1 MLVRRSQADAQ
12 AAATAKLA
20 ARVAALEKQVK
31 GMRQEAHQLTNR
43 LERQLQPHRPD
54 DPGFREVAAPV
65 LNARRTLL
73 GPDRLHML
81 WQAVTN
87 AAPLGLA
94 AVEIGTYRGGSAY
107 FLAAAHRAQT
117 GRELELYAVDT
128 FSGHDPGQLSERDH
142 AAHAEDVF
150 LDTDVESVRA
160 YLAEFPGVQ
169 VIQGAFPAVAGAL
182 PDAPVGLV
190 HLDVDVYAPML
201 ACLDHFV
208 ARVPAGAVVVVDD
221 YGAPKCPGVEAAVAE
236 HLTGAG
242 AGAWMPWNAQT
253 EQLILVRR

>member
-1 MLVRRSQADAQ
+1 MLARRGQDAAQ
-12 AAATAKLA
+12 AAATAKLT
-20 ARVAALEKQVK
+20 ARLAALEKQVK
-31 GMRQEAHQLTNR
+31 GMRQETRQLTNR
-43 LERQLQPHRPD
+43 LERQLQPRRPD
-54 DPGFREVAAPV
+54 DPDFRTVVAPV

-73 GPDRLHML
+73 GSDRLHML
-81 WQAVTN
+81 WQAVSN
-87 AAPLGLA
+87 VAPLGLP

-117 GRELELYAVDT
+117 GQDLELYAVDT
-128 FSGHDPGQLSERDH
+128 FSGHDPGQLGERDH
-142 AAHAEDVF
+142 AAHAQDVF
-150 LDTDVESVRA
+150 LDTDVDSVRA
-160 YLAEFPGVQ
+160 YLAEFPGVH
-169 VIQGAFPAVAGAL
+169 VIQGAFPTVAGAL
-182 PDAPVGLV
+182 PEGPLGLV

-208 ARVPAGAVVVVDD
+208 ARTPEGAVVIVDD

-236 HLTGAG
+236 HLAGAG